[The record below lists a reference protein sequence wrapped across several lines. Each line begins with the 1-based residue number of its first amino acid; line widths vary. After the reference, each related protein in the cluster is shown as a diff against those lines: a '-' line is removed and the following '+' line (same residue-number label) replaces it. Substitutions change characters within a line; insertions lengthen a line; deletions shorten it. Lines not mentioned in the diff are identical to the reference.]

1 MPRRALK
8 LRSSRQDQLDRLFGA
23 LADRTRRAL
32 LERLARG
39 PAPVTELAL
48 PFAMSL
54 PAVSRH
60 LKVLEQAGLVTR
72 SVDGRIHRCSLSPQP
87 LQEIGRWVEQQRGF
101 WEGSLKSLARYVEGQ
116 GKQKRR
122 SAGNDP

>member
-8 LRSSRQDQLDRLFGA
+8 TTPSRQDRLDSLFGA
-23 LADRTRRAL
+23 LADRTRRAM

-39 PAPVTELAL
+39 PAQVTELAL

-60 LKVLEQAGLVTR
+60 LKVLEQARLVTR
-72 SVDGRIHRCSLSPQP
+72 SVDGRIHRCSLAPEP
-87 LQEIGRWVEQQRGF
+87 LREIGRWVDEQRSF
-101 WEGSLKSLARYVEGQ
+101 WEGSLESLARYVETGQ
-116 GKQKRR
+116 GKGRR
-122 SAGNDP
+122 NR

>member
-8 LRSSRQDQLDRLFGA
+8 TTPSRQDRLDSLFGA
-23 LADRTRRAL
+23 LADRTRRAM

-39 PAPVTELAL
+39 PAQVTELAL

-60 LKVLEQAGLVTR
+60 LKVLEQARLVTR
-72 SVDGRIHRCSLSPQP
+72 SVDGRIHRCSLAPEP
-87 LQEIGRWVEQQRGF
+87 LLEIGRWVDEQRSF
-101 WEGSLKSLARYVEGQ
+101 WEGSLKSLARYVETGQ
-116 GKQKRR
+116 GKGRR
-122 SAGNDP
+122 SR